1 MKKYL
6 VLLLVLYSFTIYSQI
21 PSGFQKITNPKE
33 TADKIKI
40 VSDKIITQ
48 ESDFRQLKHL
58 SILANDIES
67 KGHFSFKKT
76 NLLRWEYTVPYKYK
90 IVMNGKNL
98 WIDDGKKVQKFD
110 TKSNKMFGEIN
121 DLMLGLLQGNI
132 LESKNFTVQ
141 FYQNKQTTL
150 AELSPQS
157 SSMKEFLSKIQIY
170 FDSKDFS
177 VSKVKML
184 EKSGDYTLIE
194 FLNKKDNQPIADS
207 YFNIK

>member
-1 MKKYL
+1 
-6 VLLLVLYSFTIYSQI
+6 
-21 PSGFQKITNPKE
+21 
-33 TADKIKI
+33 
-40 VSDKIITQ
+40 
-48 ESDFRQLKHL
+48 
-58 SILANDIES
+58 
-67 KGHFSFKKT
+67 
-76 NLLRWEYTVPYKYK
+76 
-90 IVMNGKNL
+90 MNGKNL

-141 FYQNKQTTL
+141 FYQNKQTIL